1 MKGSLLYRVVLAVLC
16 PAAGS
21 FAQTGTPEV
30 SHRISITAGMGAN
43 YHNAQDIVNLINSNS
58 LITRRVDDFQ
68 SGVEFFGTFG
78 VPLSPDWE
86 MKVEYVYLIASYSEG
101 TPYGN
106 AEFSY
111 SLHMPTLIGQYVLH
125 AERTYNFKAGIGFGY
140 HFGAY
145 TQKYS
150 LVDGT
155 YKGSG
160 LGALIEL
167 EGNTALGDD
176 VFAHLG
182 TQIRWDFVG
191 DLKNG
196 AGQSP
201 GGTFATSLHFFSVGA
216 RLGVTVYL

>member
-1 MKGSLLYRVVLAVLC
+1 MKRTLPYLMILAVVI
-16 PAAGS
+16 PAARPL
-21 FAQTGTPEV
+21 AQTNGPEV
-30 SHRISITAGMGAN
+30 SHRISISAGMGAN
-43 YHNAQDIVNLINSNS
+43 FHNAQDIVNLINSNS

-68 SGVEFFGTFG
+68 SGVEFFGTVG
-78 VPLSPDWE
+78 VPLSLDWE
-86 MKVEYVYLIASYSEG
+86 VKVEYVYLIASYSEG
-101 TPYGN
+101 TPFGN

-125 AERTYNFKAGIGFGY
+125 TEQTYNFKAGVGFGY

-160 LGALIEL
+160 VGALIEL
-167 EGNTALGDD
+167 EGNTALGED

-191 DLKNG
+191 DLKNA
-196 AGQSP
+196 AGESP

>member
-1 MKGSLLYRVVLAVLC
+1 MKGLRLSLVALAVLI
-16 PAAGS
+16 PGAGS
-21 FAQTGTPEV
+21 LAQTDPEV
-30 SHRISITAGMGAN
+30 RHRISISAGMGAN
-43 YHNAQDIVNLINSNS
+43 FHNAQDIVNLINSNS

-68 SGVEFFGTFG
+68 SGVEFFGTVG

-86 MKVEYVYLIASYSEG
+86 VKVEYVYLIASYSEG
-101 TPYGN
+101 TPFGN

-125 AERTYNFKAGIGFGY
+125 TEQTYNFKAGVGFGY

-160 LGALIEL
+160 VGALIEL
-167 EGNTALGDD
+167 EGNTALGED

-191 DLKNG
+191 DLKNA
-196 AGQSP
+196 AGESP